1 MYALFIYWGKR
12 YIIPP
17 SQPKLFET
25 SELSLIDENVPT
37 SGAARDQIDVVITES
52 SRKTETQRSMADNSL
67 LSRHSNRTH

>member
-1 MYALFIYWGKR
+1 MLCSYIGGKDVLFHLFN
-12 YIIPP
+12 PN
-17 SQPKLFET
+17 LFET